1 MGQVVKVTQL
11 RLEELIHLPT
21 MLEVGFNLL
30 SSLIIYLVSADL
42 RVQGIFSCVINLALH
57 VHFEDKKTHV
67 TEHSGYCNLRKC
79 NHYKEN
85 KRLGIICRIVISSGY
100 QQGNGIEGIDILS
113 PIIIIH
119 IKYPASVTGS

>member
-1 MGQVVKVTQL
+1 
-11 RLEELIHLPT
+11 

-42 RVQGIFSCVINLALH
+42 EVQGIFSCVINLAFH

>member
-100 QQGNGIEGIDILS
+100 KQGNGIEGIDILS

>member
-1 MGQVVKVTQL
+1 
-11 RLEELIHLPT
+11 

-42 RVQGIFSCVINLALH
+42 EVQGIFSCVIYIAFH

-67 TEHSGYCNLRKC
+67 TEHSGYCYLRKRY
-79 NHYKEN
+79 HYKEY
-85 KRLGIICRIVISSGY
+85 KGLCMICRIVISSGY

-113 PIIIIH
+113 PIIIKD
-119 IKYPASVTGS
+119 IKYPASVAVK

>member
-100 QQGNGIEGIDILS
+100 KQGNGIEGIDILS

-119 IKYPASVTGS
+119 IKYPASVEAK